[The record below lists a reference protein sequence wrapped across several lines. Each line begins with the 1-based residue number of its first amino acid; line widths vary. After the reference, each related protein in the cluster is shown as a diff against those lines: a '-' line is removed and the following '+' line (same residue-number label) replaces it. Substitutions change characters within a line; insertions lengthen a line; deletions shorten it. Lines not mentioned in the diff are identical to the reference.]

1 MKYEAQEDFISI
13 PTVVSIAKND
23 ALAFLERKLSFPWG
37 LFTATLIAS
46 DGLMILFGFMVA
58 YYIRFQSFL
67 PIFKLN
73 VVPSQ
78 SLYQTLAL
86 VQLPVWMLIF
96 YGFGLYNRQ
105 NLLGGTNEAKLLFNA
120 VTVCV
125 VLVIAADFLWAQIA
139 LARGWL
145 LVSWGTIFFLTGLSR
160 FILRLVVRKLRAH
173 GFFVTPALIVG
184 ANAEANVLAEQLY
197 NTQYSGLSLKGFVD
211 GVSDRKISTFH
222 GLRILGGMDDLDDLI
237 KQYSIEELIL
247 ASSALPEDQVLNIFN
262 KYGFSKRVNI
272 RLSTG
277 LYQIITTGLQ
287 VNEFAGVPLVK
298 IDKVRLTGLD
308 NLQKS
313 IIDYSIAMLALIL
326 LSPVF
331 LLVALLVRLD
341 SSGPIFYRRRV
352 MGVNGH
358 QFDAFKFRTMRP
370 DGDGILAAHPE
381 LKEELERTGK
391 LKVDPRITRFGAL
404 LRKTSL
410 DELPQLI
417 NVLRAEMSI
426 VGPRMISP
434 PEMSIYKQMGINL
447 LTVKPGITGLWQ
459 VSGRSDV
466 SYDERVR
473 LDMYYIRNWSIWLDI
488 QLLLRT
494 LPAVLSHR
502 GAY

>member
-13 PTVVSIAKND
+13 PVVVNIAKSN
-23 ALAFLERKLSFPWG
+23 ALSFMEHKLALSWRVFIAA
-37 LFTATLIAS
+37 LLAS
-46 DGLMILFGFMVA
+46 DSLMILLGFKLA
-58 YYIRFQSFL
+58 YFIRFQSSL
-67 PIFKLN
+67 PIFRLD
-73 VVPSQ
+73 VIPSVA
-78 SLYQTLAL
+78 LYQTLAL
-86 VQLPVWMLIF
+86 LQLPVWMLIF
-96 YGFGLYNRQ
+96 FGFGLYNRQ

-145 LVSWGTIFFLTGLSR
+145 LVSWGTIFFLSGLS
-160 FILRLVVRKLRAH
+160 RLVVRLVIRKLRAY
-173 GFFVTPALIVG
+173 GLFLTPALIVG
-184 ANAEANVLAEQLY
+184 ANTEANVLAEQLY
-197 NTQYSGLSLKGFVD
+197 NAQFSGLSLVGFVD
-211 GVSDRKISTFH
+211 GLNEPKANVFH
-222 GLRILGGMDDLDDLI
+222 GMRILGGLDELDDLI
-237 KQYSIEELIL
+237 NHYKIEELIL
-247 ASSALPEDQVLNIFN
+247 ASSALQQDQVIQIFN
-262 KYGFSKRVNI
+262 KYGLSKRINI

-308 NLQKS
+308 NIQKI
-313 IIDYSIAMLALIL
+313 IIDYSIAILALIL
-326 LSPVF
+326 LLPIF
-331 LLVALLVRLD
+331 LLIAFLVRLD
-341 SSGPIFYRRRV
+341 SPGSIFYRRRV

-370 DGDGILAAHPE
+370 DGDKILEAHPE
-381 LKEELERTGK
+381 LREELDRTGK
-391 LKVDPRITRFGAL
+391 LKADPRITQLGAL

-417 NVLRAEMSI
+417 NVLRNEMSI

-434 PEMSIYKQMGINL
+434 PEMAIYKQLGINL

-466 SYDERVR
+466 SYDERIR
-473 LDMYYIRNWSIWLDI
+473 LDMYYIRNWSIWLDL

-494 LPAVLSHR
+494 LPAVLTHR